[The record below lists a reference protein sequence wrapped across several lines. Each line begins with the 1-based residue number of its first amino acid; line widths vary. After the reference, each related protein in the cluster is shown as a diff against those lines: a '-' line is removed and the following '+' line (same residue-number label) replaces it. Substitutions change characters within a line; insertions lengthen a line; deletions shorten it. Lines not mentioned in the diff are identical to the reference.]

1 MLVEFFL
8 QMLRLF
14 LNTGITFWILSYFVP
29 TIRFTNWTALIIASL
44 VMVFI
49 QKIIKPIVKLLFLPI
64 NVVTLGLFSIVINV
78 AMLWLV
84 TYLVPGFE
92 ITNMVVFGLHL
103 DRFGSILFAS
113 ILIGFVQGFVTLVI

>member
-1 MLVEFFL
+1 
-8 QMLRLF
+8 MLRLF

-29 TIRFTNWTALIIASL
+29 TIRFANWTALIIASL